1 MPLSIPHEAS
11 LVQRAKRGDRE
22 AVGELWDALAPKI
35 FGYLVNTVRDRTL
48 AEDILQATWL
58 KAIRALP
65 RFEERGIGISAW
77 LFAIA
82 RNECREHW
90 RRSGRE
96 TPFDPM
102 EHDQAGGDGGKTE
115 EKLFAEQIL
124 ASLSES
130 DREILRL
137 RYIADLSLN
146 DLARVLQLNFVTV
159 RVRIHRALAR
169 ARNALASKTL

>member
-1 MPLSIPHEAS
+1 MSIPHEES
-11 LVQRAKRGDRE
+11 LVKRAKRGDRE
-22 AVGELWDALAPKI
+22 AIGELWDALAPRM
-35 FGYLVNTVRDRTL
+35 FGYLINTVRDRAA

-65 RFEERGIGISAW
+65 RFEARGIGISAW

-90 RRSGRE
+90 RKSGRE
-96 TPFDPM
+96 TPLDPA
-102 EHDQAGGDGGKTE
+102 EHDQAGSDGHAVE
-115 EKLFAEQIL
+115 ERVLAGQIL
-124 ASLSES
+124 ASLSEN

-146 DLARVLQLNFVTV
+146 DLAEVLQCNFVTV

>member
-1 MPLSIPHEAS
+1 MSIPDEAS
-11 LVQRAKRGDRE
+11 LVKRAKRGDRE
-22 AVGELWDALAPKI
+22 AVAELWDALAPKM
-35 FGYLVNTVRDRTL
+35 FGYLINTLRDRTI
-48 AEDILQATWL
+48 AEDILQAAWL

-65 RFEERGIGISAW
+65 RFEERGVGIGAW

-96 TPFDPM
+96 LPLDPA
-102 EHDQAGGDGGKTE
+102 EHDRSSGDGRAVE
-115 EKLFAEQIL
+115 EKILAEQIL
-124 ASLSES
+124 ALLPED

-146 DLARVLQLNFVTV
+146 NIAEILKLNFVTV

-169 ARNALASKTL
+169 ARKALASKTL